1 MTPTREDLLRLAA
14 CFEAMDAGAG
24 SAYSVYA
31 RHARATAGR
40 LAPAPATPR
49 PFAVGDRVRVA
60 EGAWMREGQTGT
72 VEERDADDPKA
83 EYLVRFNQSA
93 SAWFKHSELTH
104 ADAPD
109 VEAQGGGKL
118 GEGCAAWLED
128 LADARDPIDSS
139 DVDELRDIASRI
151 RTTLANGAGEV
162 ERLRAQLT
170 RSRDLHDEDG
180 RALLK
185 TMRERDSLRAEVERL
200 RENLEATL
208 SSATALATERNEA
221 TRERD
226 QLRAELDEAKTRAAM
241 KHGVL
246 RDIAHELG
254 RCHCWDYGCEPADDE
269 TLVRRAKELSA
280 AEDERDALRA
290 ELDEERK
297 EHKTTRAMWQGLI
310 EKIKELRAELDEARR
325 ERDRFRDLWQA
336 AQRDFAAWYIWAGKL
351 CKSPETSAVLREM
364 IDAKLAA
371 AKAGAV
377 VTEDD
382 VRLLRCVVSAPWGS
396 ALWSATSVRALADRL
411 SKIVQAREEMGR

>member
-226 QLRAELDEAKTRAAM
+226 R
-241 KHGVL
+241 
-246 RDIAHELG
+246 
-254 RCHCWDYGCEPADDE
+254 
-269 TLVRRAKELSA
+269 
-280 AEDERDALRA
+280 
-290 ELDEERK
+290 
-297 EHKTTRAMWQGLI
+297 
-310 EKIKELRAELDEARR
+310 LRAELDEARR
-325 ERDRFRDLWQA
+325 EVVERIDEANRLDAARDQDMATIANLKVWNNQLRDEVASW
-336 AQRDFAAWYIWAGKL
+336 RAWCSKTLGHGSWDSDGDGRAL
-351 CKSPETSAVLREM
+351 L
-364 IDAKLAA
+364 DAKLAA
-371 AKAGAV
+371 AKAGV
-377 VTEDD
+377 VFTEDD

-411 SKIVQAREEMGR
+411 SQLVQSREETGR

>member
-14 CFEAMDAGAG
+14 CFEVMADDRPPGILDEVA
-24 SAYSVYA
+24 A
-31 RHARATAGR
+31 RSMARWAKHAAAS
-40 LAPAPATPR
+40 LPAPDVGAR
-49 PFAVGDRVRVA
+49 PFAVGDRVRIVCA
-60 EGAWMREGQTGT
+60 DGPRTGET
-72 VEERDADDPKA
+72 GVIVADDGTSVPLRV
-83 EYLVRFNQSA
+83 EFDDGTRN
-93 SAWFKHSELTH
+93 WFLRTDVVS
-104 ADAPD
+104 APD
-109 VEAQGGGKL
+109 VGAQGGAL
-118 GEGCAAWLED
+118 SEGDAKNLEYV
-128 LADARDPIDSS
+128 ANEMVAS
-139 DVDELRDIASRI
+139 DGWGDFPKTLRETASRI

-180 RALLK
+180 
-185 TMRERDSLRAEVERL
+185 RAEVERL

-411 SKIVQAREEMGR
+411 SQLVQAREEMGR